1 MRISAAFK
9 LPTIGILSALLLV
22 CTLTANAAGLCVPGQ
37 AVEVLYAGQWYPA
50 RVIEGPDNSGTCK
63 ISYDGYGSNWDEW
76 VNAQRLR
83 PAANVAAPATKKSAK
98 QGSSNS
104 PQPGVY
110 KCYSFDSGQLNYTH
124 TDIVIQDAGRYR
136 VGNKGGTFNATAT
149 GSLQFTGSLSN
160 AVGKYSVKNT
170 GRAQIDLVFNGD
182 ARSSMACTRSN

>member
-1 MRISAAFK
+1 IDICTFRVYSSPVQAFSDTCLPGETGMRISAAFK

-83 PAANVAAPATKKSAK
+83 PAANVAAPA
-98 QGSSNS
+98 
-104 PQPGVY
+104 
-110 KCYSFDSGQLNYTH
+110 
-124 TDIVIQDAGRYR
+124 
-136 VGNKGGTFNATAT
+136 
-149 GSLQFTGSLSN
+149 
-160 AVGKYSVKNT
+160 
-170 GRAQIDLVFNGD
+170 
-182 ARSSMACTRSN
+182 